1 MLFWVFGKKNAQLG
15 HYNHFHTVYKSPPR
29 HDEDYIYKSP
39 HTYINIS
46 ITNMTSLTNL
56 FSLVFAFL
64 QTALNFSS
72 ILSILFISSSV
83 NFLAKF
89 VRNFMQTGRNRTTTT
104 KHHYDIKGTYVIP
117 ENIYDTIHK
126 EGFGADPPHTHPLI
140 ISLWE
145 FKVLF
150 TLCFRNFLSP
160 PHLFGLSLG
169 ISNDPPWGRY
179 YGGFCAKRT
188 FTVQNSPKKMCAD
201 WLKIV
206 FL

>member
-104 KHHYDIKGTYVIP
+104 KHHYDIKGMSFQKIFMTPFTKRVLEQTLPTPTPLSYPSENWVIP
-117 ENIYDTIHK
+117 EKICTPPRRMGSFFNPPSHLDFLKHK
-126 EGFGADPPHTHPLI
+126 TPILSGFPRQKTPPPAW
-140 ISLWE
+140 ISG
-145 FKVLF
+145 K
-150 TLCFRNFLSP
+150 NYS
-160 PHLFGLSLG
+160 
-169 ISNDPPWGRY
+169 
-179 YGGFCAKRT
+179 A
-188 FTVQNSPKKMCAD
+188 
-201 WLKIV
+201 
-206 FL
+206 